1 MKSFNGRVLFL
12 DRSDINTDEII
23 PAKYLTEISRDALAP
38 RLLEDLKLNGFD
50 PATDIAGKRVIVTRA
65 NFGCGSSREHAPWAL
80 EGNGINLVVG
90 ESFARIFRQN
100 MFNCGMMAVELPA
113 DTIDRLFSAFAGHET
128 TVETDVEGGTI
139 TFSADG
145 FKEVIPFSISR
156 FDANL
161 VTAGGWVEYA
171 DTEF

>member
-1 MKSFNGRVLFL
+1 
-12 DRSDINTDEII
+12 
-23 PAKYLTEISRDALAP
+23 
-38 RLLEDLKLNGFD
+38 
-50 PATDIAGKRVIVTRA
+50 
-65 NFGCGSSREHAPWAL
+65 
-80 EGNGINLVVG
+80 
-90 ESFARIFRQN
+90 

-139 TFSADG
+139 TFFADG
-145 FKEVIPFSISR
+145 LKEVIPFSISR